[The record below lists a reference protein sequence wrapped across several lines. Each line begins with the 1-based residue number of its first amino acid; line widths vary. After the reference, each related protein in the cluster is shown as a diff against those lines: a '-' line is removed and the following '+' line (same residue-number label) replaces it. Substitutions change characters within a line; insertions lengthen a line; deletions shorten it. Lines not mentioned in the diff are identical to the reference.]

1 MTPPGVEPG
10 EGNRNFARIP
20 MTAPRPM
27 NDPAPRHA
35 LDELPQLRAEVRA
48 LGARLGSL
56 IERLEGPST
65 FRLVEELRVL
75 AKESRA
81 GNAKATG
88 RLAARV
94 RRLTPRQA
102 INQAMAFTLFFELVN
117 LAEENFRIRLLRAR
131 RADAE
136 HRKESVAAAIAELK
150 RRGVAPA
157 EVQALL
163 DQLAIELVFTAH
175 PTEAKRRTLLTKLA
189 ALAEVLR
196 RTPVGEMGRSPE
208 IDREIVSLWLTDRG
222 RPSPPTVIDEARTGL
237 WYFERT
243 LYHVLPELQRDLAAA
258 LAKHYPTVRAP
269 QGWLRFGSWI
279 GGDRDGNPFVT
290 GEVTRTVLGL
300 ERELAL
306 TAMNRG
312 LQRLAWSLTI
322 SSLREPASR
331 KLVRLAEKLG
341 AGSGDWAEIRRRHE
355 FEPYRLLI
363 YVLRARLRDA
373 RQPLTERE
381 LGDALAVIDESLQ
394 QSRAAVLADGTLRD
408 VQSRAATF
416 GLHTAKLDLRQHSA
430 VHARAVAG
438 VLACPEY
445 PQFAEEEKC
454 RLLVTALRR
463 TPSQATN
470 LPAEAK
476 MVLDSLAAVRG
487 APKEPLGLYIVS
499 MTADV
504 SDLLEVVLLQTVA
517 GTRMPVAPLFE
528 TLEDLQNAP
537 RVLGRLF
544 ANRTYRH
551 WLKRQGDHQH
561 VMLGYSD
568 SNKDAGYLAANWALH
583 EAQEAVAAVTR
594 EHGIRLTLFHG
605 RGGSIARGGGP
616 AAKAVL
622 AQPVGLR
629 DGGIR
634 ITEQGEVLSTR
645 YHDPDI
651 AHRVLE
657 QMAYGVILGSHLARA
672 EREPIEP
679 AWRATMEAM
688 SGHST
693 EVYRALVHDPEF
705 LSFWQQATPID
716 EISEL
721 KLGSRPSY
729 RKEGPRTLADLRAIP
744 WVFSWMQSRFNLPGW
759 FGLGSAL
766 ERQAAEPEG
775 LERLRQMYRGWMF
788 FRLLIDNTQL
798 TLGKA
803 DLSIARI
810 YAGLVE
816 DASLRERM
824 FERIASEFQRTEK
837 WVLAVA
843 GQQELLGG
851 EPVLANSIKLR
862 NPYID
867 PLNHLQVDMIRRLR
881 AGGLSPRARAEA
893 KRVIELTVNGIA
905 AGLKNT
911 G

>member
-1 MTPPGVEPG
+1 MSARPTPESSS
-10 EGNRNFARIP
+10 
-20 MTAPRPM
+20 
-27 NDPAPRHA
+27 RHA
-35 LDELPQLRAEVRA
+35 IDELPQLRAEVRTLGSR
-48 LGARLGSL
+48 LGAL
-56 IERLEGPST
+56 IERLEGTPT

-81 GNAKATG
+81 GKSGAAD
-88 RLAARV
+88 RLARRV
-94 RRLTPRQA
+94 RRLPPQA
-102 INQAMAFTLFFELVN
+102 ALNQAMAFTLFFELVN
-117 LAEENFRIRLLRAR
+117 LAEENFRIRLLRSR
-131 RADAE
+131 RENAE
-136 HRKESVAAAIAELK
+136 QRKESIAAAIAELK
-150 RRGVAPA
+150 RRGVSGG
-157 EVQALL
+157 EVQRLL

-175 PTEAKRRTLLTKLA
+175 PTEAKRRTLLTKLS

-196 RTPVGEMGRSPE
+196 RTPVGDMAHSAE
-208 IDREIVSLWLTDRG
+208 IEREIVSLWLTDRG
-222 RPSPPTVIDEARTGL
+222 RPTPPTVTDEARTGL

-258 LAKHYPTVRAP
+258 LGRHYPGVRAP

-290 GEVTRTVLGL
+290 GDVTRAVLKM

-312 LQRLAWSLTI
+312 LQRLSWALTV
-322 SSLREPASR
+322 SSLREPAAPSV
-331 KLVRLAEKLG
+331 VRLAEKLG
-341 AGSGDWAEIRRRHE
+341 CSLREWETLARRHE
-355 FEPYRLLI
+355 FEPYRLLV
-363 YVLRARLRDA
+363 YVLRARLRDPEH
-373 RQPLTERE
+373 PLTEQE
-381 LGDALAVIDESLQ
+381 LRAALTVIDASLRG
-394 QSRAAVLADGTLRD
+394 SRAAVLADGPLRD
-408 VQSRAATF
+408 AESRAGTF
-416 GLHTAKLDLRQHSA
+416 GLHTARLDTRQHSGA
-430 VHARAVAG
+430 HERAVSSLLGRPDYSALAEAEKCK
-438 VLACPEY
+438 VLA
-445 PQFAEEEKC
+445 A
-454 RLLVTALRR
+454 AIRR
-463 TPSQATN
+463 PPTV
-470 LPAEAK
+470 PAAVAPEAK
-476 MVLDSLAAVRG
+476 AALDSLAAVKD
-487 APKEPLGLYIVS
+487 APAEALGIYIVS

-504 SDLLEVVLLQTVA
+504 SDLLEVVFLQTLA
-517 GTRMPVAPLFE
+517 GTRLPVAPLFE

-537 RVLGRLF
+537 GVLTRLF
-544 ANRTYRH
+544 ADPVYRR
-551 WLKRQGDHQH
+551 WLARQGNHQH

-568 SNKDAGYLAANWALH
+568 SNKDAGFLAANWALH
-583 EAQEAVAAVTR
+583 EAQESVAEVTR
-594 EHGIRLTLFHG
+594 AHGVKLTLFHG

-645 YHDPDI
+645 YHDVDI

-657 QMAYGVILGSHLARA
+657 QMAYGVILGSHLAA
-672 EREPIEP
+672 TERPP
-679 AWRATMEAM
+679 LAGDWRTTMETM
-688 SGHST
+688 SAHST

-705 LSFWQQATPID
+705 LTFWQQATPID
-716 EISEL
+716 EIGEL

-766 ERQAAEPEG
+766 ERTAQQPDG
-775 LERLRQMYRGWMF
+775 LERLRTMYREWMF

-803 DLSIARI
+803 DLGIARV

-816 DASLRERM
+816 DAALRERI
-824 FERIASEFQRTEK
+824 FGRIAAEFRRTEK

-843 GQQELLGG
+843 EQKDLLGG
-851 EPVLANSIKLR
+851 EPVLANSIKQR

-867 PLNHLQVDMIRRLR
+867 PLNYLQVDMIRRLR
-881 AGGLSPRARAEA
+881 GGRLSASQRAAA
-893 KRVIELTVNGIA
+893 KRVIELTVSGIA